1 MLSKVKP
8 LMFIIYVLLTLFLLY
23 ILGDTADDYF
33 CSNLESIVVKLKIP
47 PATAGVTFLSFGNG
61 APDVFSLVVSFFH
74 GQYELGVGAILGAG
88 IFVTTV
94 VVGGVVLVS
103 KVIVNPKSFYRD
115 TGFYL
120 VAIGYLF
127 FVFYD
132 KDVAIW
138 EALLFLGIYIT
149 FVIVAIWSGY
159 KTKDPIL
166 KEGLLENEIENGIEK
181 VSTTANNGE
190 ASDNNT
196 NLTGNGILT
205 TNDNKDQVVSEE
217 DNLENEC
224 KEVERILSNKNEALN
239 SGAIMNV
246 MVRTKIAMRQNRSLS
261 ENYSYVYIII
271 IIIYILCFIFRM
283 LN

>member
-1 MLSKVKP
+1 MSKVKP
-8 LMFIIYVLLTLFLLY
+8 LMFIIYVFLTLFFLY

-120 VAIGYLF
+120 VAILYLF

-132 KDVAIW
+132 KDVAVW
-138 EALLFLGIYIT
+138 EAILFLGIYVT
-149 FVIVAIWSGY
+149 FVIFAIISGY
-159 KTKDPIL
+159 RKDKNEK
-166 KEGLLENEIENGIEK
+166 KEGLLENEIESGGVSKTDN
-181 VSTTANNGE
+181 STTTTTTDAAATTTTG
-190 ASDNNT
+190 
-196 NLTGNGILT
+196 LTAPGIT
-205 TNDNKDQVVSEE
+205 AIGITAPKEE
-217 DNLENEC
+217 EVKEDENLENEC
-224 KEVERILSNKNEALN
+224 KEVERILSNKNDLN
-239 SGAIMNV
+239 DGVIMSTI
-246 MVRTKIAMRQNRSLS
+246 VRTKMAIRQNRSLS
-261 ENYSYVYIII
+261 ENYSYV
-271 IIIYILCFIFRM
+271 
-283 LN
+283 

>member
-1 MLSKVKP
+1 
-8 LMFIIYVLLTLFLLY
+8 MFIIYVLLTLFLLY

-120 VAIGYLF
+120 VAIAYLF

-149 FVIVAIWSGY
+149 FVVVAIWSGY
-159 KTKDPIL
+159 KTKDPII
-166 KEGLLENEIENGIEK
+166 KQGLLENEIENGIEK

-190 ASDNNT
+190 GSDNNST
-196 NLTGNGILT
+196 TATTGT
-205 TNDNKDQVVSEE
+205 TPTAANDQIVNEE

-224 KEVERILSNKNEALN
+224 KEVERILSNKNEVLN
-239 SGAIMNV
+239 SGAILNV

-261 ENYSYVYIII
+261 ENYSYVYIY
-271 IIIYILCFIFRM
+271 IYYL
-283 LN
+283 